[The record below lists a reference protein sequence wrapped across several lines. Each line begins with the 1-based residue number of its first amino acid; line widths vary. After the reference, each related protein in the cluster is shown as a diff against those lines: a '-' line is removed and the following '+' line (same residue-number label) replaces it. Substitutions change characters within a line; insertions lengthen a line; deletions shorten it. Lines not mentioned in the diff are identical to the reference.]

1 MNSLPV
7 SVWRRNL
14 FIFFFF
20 LLVTAERTE
29 INLYMWKLQQFSFRF
44 CFFFY
49 LQIQAVVHEKSVLQ
63 LQKWYKVRCITHWFG
78 HRVTAAPWE
87 WSLYNPHHHRRHVP
101 SQLHPECPCGVSTH
115 SLSLT
120 HNIHT
125 AIYCCGSPC
134 RTLCTPFVYRI

>member
-14 FIFFFF
+14 FIFFFIIIGNSWEDRDQP
-20 LLVTAERTE
+20 VYVETATV
-29 INLYMWKLQQFSFRF
+29 QFSFL
-44 CFFFY
+44 FFFY

>member
-20 LLVTAERTE
+20 FIGNSWEDRDQPVYVETATV
-29 INLYMWKLQQFSFRF
+29 QFSFL
-44 CFFFY
+44 FFFY